1 MECEKSIKELE
12 EIVAKLSDKNISI
25 DEAITLYENGVKL
38 VKKNY
43 EEIKEARGKVTELQ
57 KELDLYTETIFDEE

>member
-25 DEAITLYENGVKL
+25 DEAIALYENGVKL